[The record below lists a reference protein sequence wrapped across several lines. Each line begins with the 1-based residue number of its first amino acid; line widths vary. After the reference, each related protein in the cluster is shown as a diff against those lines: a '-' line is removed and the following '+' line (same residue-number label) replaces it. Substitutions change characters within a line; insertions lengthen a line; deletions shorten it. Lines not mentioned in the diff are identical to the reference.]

1 MMSLHESNNKVYIR
15 KMMRKI
21 FRPLIAAT
29 LLVLTAGALSSC
41 EYFGSSAEGNDLAR
55 FDADSVKKD
64 ITVNLTADS
73 VSPTCTLHMNI
84 IYSKSDSLKETNS
97 RLISSGIITPDYFS
111 IGGGMQDI
119 PLAVDSFVRRYADE
133 YQRDYKSL
141 YEVDRNNF
149 DSYNIAYDVNTS
161 IKQGRKGIVVYMAEA
176 TYSSGALHETQ
187 TLVARNIDMDKKKVL
202 TLDDVLVGGSEKF
215 VAELIVKEL
224 CSQRDV
230 DDIKQ
235 LNELSI
241 FKGIDPYPSKNF
253 MLEADGVTFIYN
265 ADEIA
270 THDIGRILVKIDY
283 SDINPYLKERI

>member
-1 MMSLHESNNKVYIR
+1 
-15 KMMRKI
+15 
-21 FRPLIAAT
+21 
-29 LLVLTAGALSSC
+29 
-41 EYFGSSAEGNDLAR
+41 
-55 FDADSVKKD
+55 
-64 ITVNLTADS
+64 
-73 VSPTCTLHMNI
+73 
-84 IYSKSDSLKETNS
+84 
-97 RLISSGIITPDYFS
+97 
-111 IGGGMQDI
+111 MQDI